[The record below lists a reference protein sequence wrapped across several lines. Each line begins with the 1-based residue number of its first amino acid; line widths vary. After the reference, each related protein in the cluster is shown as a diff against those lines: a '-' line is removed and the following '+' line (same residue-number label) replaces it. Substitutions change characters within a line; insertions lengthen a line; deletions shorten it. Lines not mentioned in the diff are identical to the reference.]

1 MIVHDCNAVEEYLIS
16 AEGGGRQGVVDLACA
31 CCRFSIAVVIFLQ
44 SERENPG

>member
-16 AEGGGRQGVVDLACA
+16 AEGGGRQGVVDLACG
-31 CCRFSIAVVIFLQ
+31 IAVVIFLQ